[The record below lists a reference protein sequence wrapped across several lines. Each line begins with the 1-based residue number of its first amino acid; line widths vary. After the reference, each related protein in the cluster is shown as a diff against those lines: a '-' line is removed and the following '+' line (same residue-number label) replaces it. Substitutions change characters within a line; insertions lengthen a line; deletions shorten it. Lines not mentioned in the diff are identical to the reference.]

1 MCAGIVVFYCD
12 VVGVVDG
19 LVSLASGVLRA
30 SVSQV
35 AGITVPFGGSVLP
48 LGGGLQPRGGNLPLL
63 GGSVLHLSTVFLLK
77 CLQGGG

>member
-12 VVGVVDG
+12 VVGVG
-19 LVSLASGVLRA
+19 GGWVSLASWVLRA

-35 AGITVPFGGSVLP
+35 AGMTVALGGSVLH
-48 LGGGLQPRGGNLPLL
+48 LCGGLQPRGGNLPPL
-63 GGSVLHLSTVFLLK
+63 GGSVVHLSTVFLLK

>member
-12 VVGVVDG
+12 VVGV
-19 LVSLASGVLRA
+19 GVLRA

-35 AGITVPFGGSVLP
+35 VGMTVPLGGSVLP

-63 GGSVLHLSTVFLLK
+63 GGSVVHLATVFLLK